1 MKDKQPTLLTSS
13 KPFFEG
19 KKHIT
24 QLVFLCLMA
33 MAFAIIFGCFGTLV
47 ANGIYGSDVESAGK
61 YRVLLTI
68 NSIGTFLL
76 PALLF
81 AFCQDRKCFHYNH
94 SDHIAGNFPGIVA
107 VIILSITILPI
118 AGVLVELNKMIQL
131 PDSMAKLTE
140 IMRQMQESSDNVL
153 AVITAEHNIGIL
165 LLNLLIC
172 AALPAICE
180 EFFFR
185 GTLQQLLH
193 SWFHNKHVAVWLGGF
208 IFSVIHFQMDGLFAR
223 WLLGAYL
230 GYLFV
235 WSGTLWLPIL
245 AHFLHNALSILIQY
259 IIDVLGIQPNSG
271 FDQLSIIA
279 TILSIV
285 FCAALL
291 FLTYKSYQI
300 KEEKNDLA

>member
-1 MKDKQPTLLTSS
+1 MKDKKPTLLTSGH
-13 KPFFEG
+13 PFFEG

-24 QLVFLCLMA
+24 QLVFLCLMT
-33 MAFAIIFGCFGTLV
+33 MAFAIIFGCFGTLM
-47 ANGIYGSDVESAGK
+47 ANGIYGSEVESAGK

-94 SDHIAGNFPGIVA
+94 SDHIAGNFPGIVE
-107 VIILSITILPI
+107 VMILSITILPI
-118 AGVLVELNKMIQL
+118 AGLLVELNQMIKL
-131 PDSMAKLTE
+131 PESMAKLTE
-140 IMRQMQESSDNVL
+140 IMRQMQESSDHVL
-153 AVITAEHNIGIL
+153 AVITAEHTPGIL

-208 IFSVIHFQMDGLFAR
+208 IFSVIHFQMDGLLAR
-223 WLLGAYL
+223 WLLGVYL
-230 GYLFV
+230 GYLLV

-245 AHFLHNALSILIQY
+245 AHFLHNALSIFIQY
-259 IIDVLGIQPNSG
+259 LLDVLGIQPNAGLDS
-271 FDQLSIIA
+271 LTIIT

-285 FCAALL
+285 FCATLL
-291 FLTYKSYQI
+291 FLTYKSYQNQ
-300 KEEKNDLA
+300 KEKDLA